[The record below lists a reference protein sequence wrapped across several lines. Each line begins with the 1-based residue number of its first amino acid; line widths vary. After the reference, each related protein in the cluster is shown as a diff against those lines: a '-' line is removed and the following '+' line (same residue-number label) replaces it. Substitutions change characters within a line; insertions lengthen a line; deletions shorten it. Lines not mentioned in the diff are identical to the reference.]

1 MILIKKVTACEEK
14 QKRVYDS
21 LLPWKEV
28 KKGVKIPTSAQEL
41 VGGGGGE
48 VFFKG
53 LHCTLHSQHSK
64 TGIYKV
70 LGFLFFK

>member
-41 VGGGGGE
+41 VGGWGGI
-48 VFFKG
+48 F
-53 LHCTLHSQHSK
+53 
-64 TGIYKV
+64 
-70 LGFLFFK
+70 